1 MNKETFYDF
10 SDNKQAN
17 NFPKV
22 NESLLKFWEDFVM
35 DFNVSLYEM
44 LYLWPLHVFRCFL
57 CV

>member
-17 NFPKV
+17 NFPNV
-22 NESLLKFWEDFVM
+22 NESLLKFWEDFVK

-44 LYLWPLHVFRCFL
+44 LYLWPLHVF
-57 CV
+57 